1 MVFLGKYF
9 GHSRSTE
16 DSRDRVI
23 LLLMEANR
31 DGNLMVTI
39 RLDLPQEI
47 EEEAR
52 TLGLLTGERI
62 AEEND
67 TAPSVILN
75 QRTTNSL

>member
-1 MVFLGKYF
+1 
-9 GHSRSTE
+9 
-16 DSRDRVI
+16 
-23 LLLMEANR
+23 MEANR